1 MTRVSFVTKSED
13 GIIRIPKKFKKFNA
27 KRLRVQIELD
37 ELEKKKNKVITVKG
51 ALSRFKNTDLI
62 KFEKNAW
69 SKAIKEKYENS

>member
-27 KRLRVQIELD
+27 KRLKVQIELD
-37 ELEKKKNKVITVKG
+37 EIEKKKNKVVNVKG
-51 ALSRFKNTDLI
+51 ALSRYKNPELI
-62 KFEKNAW
+62 KYEKRAW